1 MKTLLT
7 LFVLL
12 FSFPLYAEI
21 YYCTEDDRVGFKKN
35 NNNKV
40 TEFQLQKF
48 TIKIDIKNKTVFT
61 EEDNGAVTYNS
72 LITEDGKLHVGL
84 IAQDLV
90 KVNNELDLSDDLFVN
105 VPEDSNEMMSINYSK
120 VVVPLINAVKELSSE
135 IDRLK
140 SEIEQLKKESL
151 K

>member
-61 EEDNGAVTYNS
+61 EEDNDAVTYDSFTNFEC
-72 LITEDGKLHVGL
+72 ITYAE
-84 IAQDLV
+84 
-90 KVNNELDLSDDLFVN
+90 
-105 VPEDSNEMMSINYSK
+105 
-120 VVVPLINAVKELSSE
+120 SE
-135 IDRLK
+135 IYCINDLGDAFTFNK
-140 SEIEQLKKESL
+140 NTNNFKIASMINTDNDLDDPSISQGTCSKF
-151 K
+151 